1 MQNLSIPISVVI
13 AGLIIAGSVF
23 YKKEPKV
30 NNNTAQPFLEN
41 SSENK
46 KAADQ
51 PLKINN
57 LDHILGAPDAELT
70 IFEYSDT
77 ECSACK
83 IFYESAKQ
91 IINNYGKE
99 GKVRWVYRHFP
110 LDSRH
115 DKARKEAEATECA
128 NELGGNEKFW
138 EYLDRLYEIT
148 PSNNLLEPAKLSE
161 IAAYVK
167 INTDDFSKCLNSGKY
182 AEKIEKD
189 YQSGISAGVEG
200 TPYSIIVAKNGD
212 KFPLFGALPYEE
224 FKSGI
229 DQLLEGK
236 ASK

>member
-1 MQNLSIPISVVI
+1 MKNLSIPISIAI
-13 AGLIIAGSVF
+13 AGLIIAGAVF
-23 YKKEPKV
+23 YKKEPKAG
-30 NNNTAQPFLEN
+30 NNIPQPPLEN
-41 SSENK
+41 KQAPN
-46 KAADQ
+46 Q
-51 PLKINN
+51 PLNLKIDN
-57 LDHILGAPDAELT
+57 LDHVLGSPDAELT

-77 ECSACK
+77 ECPACK
-83 IFYESAKQ
+83 SFYKATKQ
-91 IINNYGKE
+91 IMNEYGKE

-148 PSNNLLEPAKLSE
+148 PSNNLLEPAKLFE
-161 IAAYVK
+161 IAAYVG
-167 INTDDFSKCLNSGKY
+167 INSDDFSKCLNSGRHAK
-182 AEKIEKD
+182 KVEKD

-200 TPYSIIVAKNGD
+200 TPYSIIVAKNND

-224 FKSGI
+224 FKLGI
-229 DQLLEGK
+229 DQLLERK